1 MATNTI
7 GNFNHQTRATNL
19 LWQLFLMCCM
29 TVVLTAYSTAGQ
41 AGPKIQHW
49 TTDNGARVYFVDT
62 HELPMVDVRVVF
74 DAGSARDGDKPGLAL
89 LTNGL
94 LTEGAGGLD
103 ADAIA
108 ERMESVGAE
117 YGNDS
122 LRDMAVVTLRS
133 LTDSKLLEP
142 ALDTFAKI
150 VQQPDFPAA
159 VLERERQRLLV
170 GLSIQQQKPG
180 EIVEKAFYKA
190 LYGKH
195 PYATPPEG
203 DEASVKAIKR
213 EDLLA
218 FYRKYYVASNALI
231 AIVGDLSRQQAE
243 QLATRL
249 VKDLPKGKPAAP
261 LPPVPALSRA
271 SEETISHPSS
281 QTHIMMGQPGMHR
294 GDPDYYALYLGNHA
308 LGGGGLVSRLSEEIR
323 EKRGLS
329 YSVYSYFYPMRR
341 NGPFILGL
349 QTKNESASEALSVLR
364 KTLADYVD
372 NGITEKEL
380 EASKKNI
387 IGGFPLRLDS
397 NKKITEYIAMIGFYD
412 LPLDYLDT
420 FTGKIQ
426 ALTLQQV
433 RDAFKRRVL
442 PERMATV
449 IVGNSGKESA
459 K

>member
-1 MATNTI
+1 
-7 GNFNHQTRATNL
+7 
-19 LWQLFLMCCM
+19 
-29 TVVLTAYSTAGQ
+29 
-41 AGPKIQHW
+41 
-49 TTDNGARVYFVDT
+49 
-62 HELPMVDVRVVF
+62 
-74 DAGSARDGDKPGLAL
+74 
-89 LTNGL
+89 
-94 LTEGAGGLD
+94 
-103 ADAIA
+103 
-108 ERMESVGAE
+108 
-117 YGNDS
+117 
-122 LRDMAVVTLRS
+122 
-133 LTDSKLLEP
+133 
-142 ALDTFAKI
+142 